1 MQELLACFSQSLHLK
16 AFVCSEHFGRS
27 CFPLPNHVCCVHPV
41 ARTFSASYFVVCSC
55 CSESSALSFANSFYL
70 LFLCLHPTFS
80 WSCLNH
86 KNQLFH
92 PCWLDFSIITQLPTN
107 NCILII
113 CFVLASHCLVSLH
126 AIHSIRLWWTV
137 RTVAIAIQY
146 LQAIRIVTS
155 PPSAA
160 DKIHIVASTSLKTD
174 PQHQASCLVFILYTT
189 GSHTTQLSIYQ

>member
-1 MQELLACFSQSLHLK
+1 MGWDGDAFIHCAIHTVLVGYLVDCSQMRHDIPWGWVLQELLACFSQSLHLK

-86 KNQLFH
+86 KPVKGFIIRPSDIVFPRIPLDLLAPLFH
-92 PCWLDFSIITQLPTN
+92 SFWRQ
-107 NCILII
+107 
-113 CFVLASHCLVSLH
+113 
-126 AIHSIRLWWTV
+126 IH
-137 RTVAIAIQY
+137 
-146 LQAIRIVTS
+146 
-155 PPSAA
+155 
-160 DKIHIVASTSLKTD
+160 
-174 PQHQASCLVFILYTT
+174 
-189 GSHTTQLSIYQ
+189 